1 MKNKEEYIV
10 KTYNLSK
17 VYNEKPVINSC
28 NMSVKK
34 GRIYCLVGQNGAG
47 KTTLFKILLGLTS
60 ATQGTA
66 TVLGMDCKKNS
77 IEILARTG
85 NLIETPV
92 FF

>member
-1 MKNKEEYIV
+1 MEHKEEYIV

-34 GRIYCLVGQNGAG
+34 GRIYCLVGPNGAG
-47 KTTLFKILLGLTS
+47 KTTLFKILLGLAS

-66 TVLGMDCKKNS
+66 TVLGMRQRLAIARALVQEPSLLKM
-77 IEILARTG
+77 EI
-85 NLIETPV
+85 
-92 FF
+92 